1 MNNYSYL
8 FDVFGKTL
16 RVHGDWPVC
25 LKDLSS
31 WYEMP
36 QIKKSGTPDFAL
48 EIRGV
53 HPHDIDKQ
61 MPLPADQHK
70 KRSGIILVNEKLDY
84 STYTDGH
91 KHWTDYA
98 GAGRIRL
105 DFSRGSALSLVCENS
120 VFPTYQKYLFADH
133 PLDKLFSSRD
143 IFSMHASCASI
154 NGKGIAFTGN
164 SGAGKST
171 AAFALLQ
178 KGLPIITDEKL
189 LVLKDAGYFA
199 CSISDI
205 IKVRDDAMSKFFSSP
220 DCGREYD
227 VINGEHYIKL
237 GGSNSTAYQNRVPL
251 KVLCL
256 LEQTGQDKTEIHP
269 VSPTK
274 LVGGLFPVTITAVNV
289 PFRTAKFH
297 FIMDMLEKIECR
309 LIRFGTD
316 MDDFA
321 AKVEKLAEIT

>member
-16 RVHGDWPVC
+16 RVHGDWSDC

-31 WYEMP
+31 WYAMP
-36 QIKKSGTPDFAL
+36 QIEKTGTPDFSL

-53 HPHDIDKQ
+53 HPEDINKQ

-70 KRSGIILVNEKLDY
+70 RRSGIMLVNEKLDY
-84 STYTDGH
+84 STYADGDRN
-91 KHWTDYA
+91 WIDYA
-98 GAGRIRL
+98 GAGRIMV
-105 DFSRGSALSLVCENS
+105 DFSWGSAISLICENS

-133 PLDKLFSSRD
+133 PLDKLFSSRG

-154 NGKGIAFTGN
+154 NGKGIAFTGD

-178 KGLPIITDEKL
+178 KGFPIITDEKL
-189 LVLKDAGYFA
+189 LVLKDAGYVA

-205 IKVRDDAMSKFFSSP
+205 IKVRYDAMSKFFSSP

-237 GGSNSTAYQNRVPL
+237 GGSNSTAYQNWVPL

-256 LEQTGQDKTEIHP
+256 LEQTGQDKTELHP
-269 VSPTK
+269 VSPTR
-274 LVGGLFPVTITAVNV
+274 LIGGLFPVTITSVN
-289 PFRTAKFH
+289 PQFRAAKFE
-297 FIMDMLEKIECR
+297 FIMDMLETIECR
-309 LIRFGTD
+309 LVKFGTD

-321 AKVEKLAEIT
+321 VKIAELASTV